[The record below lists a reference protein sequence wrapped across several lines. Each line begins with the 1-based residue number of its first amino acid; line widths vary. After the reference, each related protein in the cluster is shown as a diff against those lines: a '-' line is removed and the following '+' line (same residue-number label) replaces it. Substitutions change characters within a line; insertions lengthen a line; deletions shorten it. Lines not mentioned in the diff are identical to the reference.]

1 MLKVPLNVNNIICS
15 NRSNHLT
22 IRWHHAFVFNIS
34 AIGWMCTVATKP
46 VKGYTFFFV
55 SDTDIEI
62 HYLDLVNLFWGLRN
76 SLFRIGR
83 SLSWYI
89 NSLFQFGR
97 SLSRYIYLY
106 QDRPFHE
113 QQDIICYVFSNEHG
127 RLSNFTLRHKF
138 K

>member
-1 MLKVPLNVNNIICS
+1 MLKVPLNVNNIIYS

-34 AIGWMCTVATKP
+34 AIGCMCTEAI
-46 VKGYTFFFV
+46 Y
-55 SDTDIEI
+55 IEI
-62 HYLDLVNLFWGLRN
+62 HYLDLVDSLSRLRN
-76 SLFRIGR
+76 SLLRLGR
-83 SLSWYI
+83 SLSRYI
-89 NSLFQFGR
+89 NPFFQFGR
-97 SLSRYIYLY
+97 SLSRYFYLY

>member
-1 MLKVPLNVNNIICS
+1 MLKVPLNVNNIIYS

-34 AIGWMCTVATKP
+34 AIGCMCTEAMKP

-55 SDTDIEI
+55 SDIYIEI
-62 HYLDLVNLFWGLRN
+62 HYLDLVDSLSRLRN
-76 SLFRIGR
+76 SLLRLGR
-83 SLSWYI
+83 SLSRYI
-89 NSLFQFGR
+89 NPFFQFGR
-97 SLSRYIYLY
+97 SLSRYFYLY

-127 RLSNFTLRHKF
+127 RLYNFTLRHKF